1 MDKTHKKWIRRFV
14 SVEERESGEIAPT
27 LGLDADLN
35 DAVLVKNAVIFAIK
49 PEIKSK
55 CRLFLK

>member
-14 SVEERESGEIAPT
+14 SVEECESGEIAPT

-49 PEIKSK
+49 SEIKSPY
-55 CRLFLK
+55 RYF

>member
-27 LGLDADLN
+27 LGLDTDLN
-35 DAVLVKNAVIFAIK
+35 DAVLVKNPVIFAIK
-49 PEIKSK
+49 SEIKSPY
-55 CRLFLK
+55 RYF